1 MRSSVP
7 PAHPSRQSSTTLVH
21 CLYSEHKYSVGVVCM
36 KEDESLRVE
45 RETVTAYR
53 STRKRQADAKRHVER
68 DEPSR
73 SEGLNCNERLGSR
86 TERGRNAGTRL
97 NETPTGPGCGTGHA
111 TAHGPRHAAPGPDR
125 TAVPLAP
132 HSGRE
137 HARRGNRPAHRG
149 AAPAAGRAVQ
159 TPVLPSFARADDM

>member
-86 TERGRNAGTRL
+86 NRTRTQRGNATQRNADGTRL
-97 NETPTGPGCGTGHA
+97 R
-111 TAHGPRHAAPGPDR
+111 HGPRDGARATARRARPRPDCRAARSALRTGARATRQPSRPPRCGPRGRASGPD
-125 TAVPLAP
+125 
-132 HSGRE
+132 SGPSLL
-137 HARRGNRPAHRG
+137 RP
-149 AAPAAGRAVQ
+149 
-159 TPVLPSFARADDM
+159 S

>member
-1 MRSSVP
+1 
-7 PAHPSRQSSTTLVH
+7 
-21 CLYSEHKYSVGVVCM
+21 M

-45 RETVTAYR
+45 RETAAYR

-68 DEPSR
+68 HEPSR
-73 SEGLNCNERLGSR
+73 SEGLNCNEPTAGLAAEPGKSALAMSGQS
-86 TERGRNAGTRL
+86 TDNAGTRL
-97 NETPTGPGCGTGHA
+97 KRTGPGCGTGHA

-149 AAPAAGRAVQ
+149 VRPPPRAPRPGELSGLRSF
-159 TPVLPSFARADDM
+159 PPSPELTTCDDSILHTITT

>member
-1 MRSSVP
+1 MRNATSN
-7 PAHPSRQSSTTLVH
+7 ATNRQEAKVSIVTN
-21 CLYSEHKYSVGVVCM
+21 GWA
-36 KEDESLRVE
+36 
-45 RETVTAYR
+45 RE
-53 STRKRQADAKRHVER
+53 
-68 DEPSR
+68 
-73 SEGLNCNERLGSR
+73 

>member
-1 MRSSVP
+1 
-7 PAHPSRQSSTTLVH
+7 
-21 CLYSEHKYSVGVVCM
+21 M

-97 NETPTGPGCGTGHA
+97 KSTKRRRDPAAARATRRRTGHGTPRPAPTGLPCRSLRTPDGSTRDAA
-111 TAHGPRHAAPGPDR
+111 TVPP
-125 TAVPLAP
+125 TAVRPP
-132 HSGRE
+132 RPGERSGLRSF
-137 HARRGNRPAHRG
+137 P
-149 AAPAAGRAVQ
+149 
-159 TPVLPSFARADDM
+159 PSPELTTCDDSILHTITT